1 MSHLSLPASLPRFA
15 GLLAAVALLA
25 GLALSLQS
33 ASAQTDDITADEV
46 TVSAD
51 RHEQGYFIVN
61 IEGTLGQLA
70 DSGPAIAVAAT
81 NGGIIKFG
89 HSDLPQTMSA
99 NESATLAE
107 VASIRGDIATYAAD
121 GADGTAGTDDDDS
134 AKAIPSVPVFVA
146 YPAMAY
152 TSATPP
158 APVAVKFTV
167 TVNLASG
174 ADAVTRDKT
183 ISPPETPAIS
193 VVGALRQD
201 ADGELSAGQSTQ
213 LTVGLQAAVAF
224 GSLGEGGNPASGLE
238 NAKTC
243 VTADVPTAICEEFEL
258 GDDSYIQLSG
268 PATFSD
274 GTSQLRDGL
283 SLKCENTAEVASNRE
298 TGGTCYI
305 VHDHDGD
312 DADNDGNKDGV
323 SPTEDAT
330 PRAAPSITVASGA
343 DSDVTVF
350 VSVATDSPTARF
362 HVQLADNNTGRKIY
376 AATTGTYYN
385 LGQSSYFGRY
395 VIPVTAVEQIDAVTL
410 GAATGQSTTVGI
422 NADANLVLGI
432 RNSDG
437 QPSDV
442 NAISSVTVTTTS
454 GTIKVGTATGGTQ
467 LCAAASTCNIPIST
481 ADADDIDLTSAA
493 TRTPSLIGAIPIT
506 LGGISKAGTATVSA
520 TVVAKAGSSQ
530 PIYRAEPITVTFSGG
545 ASSITLGG
553 DAMPI
558 VLNRADTTANS
569 IESENPGTVAANLDE
584 ASFTATATDSRNVAS
599 TLPRA
604 VLSSVIGPDGA
615 KVSSGVTVN
624 DGDDCGPGMK
634 TVTNADGSTRSAAK
648 VASKCKYT
656 VTVTAEAA
664 SALPAGEYTL
674 RLEATGLKTAE
685 TKFAVAGPPANVE
698 IAPDEP
704 GGVGETFGATIT
716 VTDADGNSVAD
727 GTAVSISVNARNS
740 DLGASVRLVNPA
752 PGADGKGATK
762 TAGGAA
768 KATFTVIG
776 REISTINAEAGT
788 ASDIAVVNTTAVA
801 AAAVATPSE
810 GLSSKAANGF
820 STWSGIGTITA
831 SELLA
836 DLEGITSVRLW
847 NGKSWLPYAQVGGQD
862 VPGALDFDINS
873 GDNLWLGG

>member
-33 ASAQTDDITADEV
+33 ASAQITKTDITIG
-46 TVSAD
+46 D
-51 RHEQGYFIVN
+51 RQNEGHFIVN
-61 IEGTLGQLA
+61 IDGTLGELA
-70 DSGPAIAVAAT
+70 TSGAAIEVAAT
-81 NGGIIKFG
+81 NGGVASFG
-89 HSDLPQTMSA
+89 HTQLPGTVSA
-99 NESATLAE
+99 SISADVGE
-107 VASIRGDIATYAAD
+107 VAAILSTFDSGNPYDSNDSDDAAT
-121 GADGTAGTDDDDS
+121 
-134 AKAIPSVPVFVA
+134 AIPSLRVFVA
-146 YPAMAY
+146 YPGPAY
-152 TSATPP
+152 TTGDSP
-158 APVAVKFTV
+158 APVGVGFTV
-167 TVNLASG
+167 TVNLAASG
-174 ADAVTRDKT
+174 SNPVVSDPKM

-201 ADGELSAGQSTQ
+201 ADGELSAGQTTQ

-283 SLKCENTAEVASNRE
+283 SLKCENTIEVASNRE

-323 SPTEDAT
+323 SPTADAT

-362 HVQLADNNTGRKIY
+362 HAQLADNNTTRKIY

-385 LGQSSYFGRY
+385 LRQSSYFGRY

-410 GAATGQSTTVGI
+410 GAAAGQSTTVGTG
-422 NADANLVLGI
+422 DEANLVLGI

-454 GTIKVGTATGGTQ
+454 GTIKVGTAARGTQ

-481 ADADDIDLTSAA
+481 ASTTDIDLTSAA
-493 TRTPSLIGAIPIT
+493 TARPSLIGAIPIT

-545 ASSITLGG
+545 ASSIMLGG

-558 VLNRADTTANS
+558 VLNRADTTTNS
-569 IESENPGTVAANLDE
+569 IEPENPGTVAANLDE

-615 KVSSGVTVN
+615 KVSSGVTVT
-624 DGDDCGPGMK
+624 GSSDCGP
-634 TVTNADGSTRSAAK
+634 TSPNDAPAK
-648 VASKCKYT
+648 VPSKCKYT
-656 VTVTAEAA
+656 VTVTAAAA

-776 REISTINAEAGT
+776 REISTINAEAGSNGD

>member
-1 MSHLSLPASLPRFA
+1 MSHLSLPACLPRFA
-15 GLLAAVALLA
+15 GLLVAVALLA

-33 ASAQTDDITADEV
+33 ASAQITKTDITIG
-46 TVSAD
+46 D
-51 RHEQGYFIVN
+51 RQNEGHFVVN
-61 IEGTLGQLA
+61 IDGTLGELTT
-70 DSGPAIAVAAT
+70 SGAAIEVAAT
-81 NGGIIKFG
+81 NGGTIKFVN
-89 HSDLPQTMSA
+89 SDLPQTMMASVSA
-99 NESATLAE
+99 MLSE
-107 VASIRGDIATYAAD
+107 VAAIRDDITTYAAD

-134 AKAIPSVPVFVA
+134 AKAIPPLHIFVA
-146 YPAMAY
+146 YPGPAY
-152 TSATPP
+152 TTGDSP
-158 APVAVKFTV
+158 APVAVGFTV
-167 TVNLASG
+167 TVNLAASG
-174 ADAVTRDKT
+174 SNPVVSDPKM

-201 ADGELSAGQSTQ
+201 ADGELSAGQTTQ

-224 GSLGEGGNPASGLE
+224 SSLGEGGTLPNNGGD

-243 VTADVPTAICEEFEL
+243 VTADVPTEICQEFAL
-258 GDDSYIQLSG
+258 GGDSYIQLSG

-283 SLKCENTAEVASNRE
+283 RLKCENTSAIGRNRE

-305 VHDHDGD
+305 VHDHDGNSGT
-312 DADNDGNKDGV
+312 DNV
-323 SPTEDAT
+323 
-330 PRAAPSITVASGA
+330 APSITVASGA

-350 VSVATDSPTARF
+350 VSIATDSPTARF
-362 HVQLADNNTGRKIY
+362 HAQLADNNADRKIY

-410 GAATGQSTTVGI
+410 GAAAGQSTTVGTS
-422 NADANLVLGI
+422 ADANLVLGI

-454 GTIKVGTATGGTQ
+454 GTIKVGTAAGGTQ

-481 ADADDIDLTSAA
+481 ADANDVDLTSAA
-493 TRTPSLIGAIPIT
+493 TGRPSLIGAIPIT

-553 DAMPI
+553 DTMPI
-558 VLNRADTTANS
+558 VLNRADTTTNS

-615 KVSSGVTVN
+615 KVSSGVTVT
-624 DGDDCGPGMK
+624 GSSDCGP
-634 TVTNADGSTRSAAK
+634 TSPNDDPAK
-648 VASKCKYT
+648 DPSKCKYT
-656 VTVTAEAA
+656 VTVTAAAA

-685 TKFAVAGPPANVE
+685 TQFAVAGLPANVE

-776 REISTINAEAGT
+776 REISTINAEAGE

-831 SELLA
+831 SQLLA

>member
-15 GLLAAVALLA
+15 GLLVAVALLA

-33 ASAQTDDITADEV
+33 ASAQITSSDVTITDRNDAGHFTI
-46 TVSAD
+46 
-51 RHEQGYFIVN
+51 N
-61 IEGTLGQLA
+61 IDGTLGDLVGSGTALEVEVTDGGGMVRFLA
-70 DSGPAIAVAAT
+70 
-81 NGGIIKFG
+81 
-89 HSDLPQTMSA
+89 SDLTPALGTSETA
-99 NESATLAE
+99 PLSEIALLHD
-107 VASIRGDIATYAAD
+107 DIDTAYEAD
-121 GADGTAGTDDDDS
+121 GADGVAGNADDDS
-134 AKAIPSVPVFVA
+134 AKSIPAVDVFVV
-146 YPAMAY
+146 YPDAAY
-152 TSATPP
+152 TTGDSP
-158 APVAVKFTV
+158 APVEVKFRA
-167 TVNLASG
+167 TVNLDGGGTVMS
-174 ADAVTRDKT
+174 DVKT

-201 ADGELSAGQSTQ
+201 ADGELSAGQTTQ
-213 LTVGLQAAVAF
+213 LTVGLQASVAF

-243 VTADVPTAICEEFEL
+243 VTQGAPTAICEEFEL

-283 SLKCENTAEVASNRE
+283 SLKCENTVAIGPNRE

-323 SPTEDAT
+323 SPTADAT

-362 HVQLADNNTGRKIY
+362 HAQLADNNANRKIY
-376 AATTGTYYN
+376 AASTGTYYN
-385 LGQSSYFGRY
+385 LARSSYFGRY

-410 GAATGQSTTVGI
+410 GAATGQSTTVVI
-422 NADANLVLGI
+422 DADADLVLGI

-454 GTIKVGTATGGTQ
+454 GTIKVGTAAGGTQ

-481 ADADDIDLTSAA
+481 ASADDIDLTSAA
-493 TRTPSLIGAIPIT
+493 TGRPSLIGAIPIT

-558 VLNRADTTANS
+558 VLNRAVED
-569 IESENPGTVAANLDE
+569 AASTLDE

-615 KVSSGVTVN
+615 KVSSGITVN

-634 TVTNADGSTRSAAK
+634 TVTNADGTTESAAK

-656 VTVTAEAA
+656 VTVTAAAA

-727 GTAVSISVNARNS
+727 GTAVSISVNARNT

-752 PGADGKGATK
+752 PGTDGKGATK

>member
-33 ASAQTDDITADEV
+33 ASAQIAKTDITI
-46 TVSAD
+46 SD
-51 RHEQGYFIVN
+51 RHDNGYFTVN
-61 IEGTLGQLA
+61 IDGTLGELA
-70 DSGPAIAVAAT
+70 TSGAAIEVAAT
-81 NGGIIKFG
+81 NGGVASFN
-89 HSDLPQTMSA
+89 HTSLPGTA
-99 NESATLAE
+99 AATISAE
-107 VASIRGDIATYAAD
+107 VGEVAAILSAFNSGNPYDSNDSDDAAT
-121 GADGTAGTDDDDS
+121 
-134 AKAIPSVPVFVA
+134 AIPAVQVFVA
-146 YPAMAY
+146 YPGPAY
-152 TSATPP
+152 TTGDSP
-158 APVAVKFTV
+158 APVAVELTV
-167 TVNLASG
+167 TVNLAASG
-174 ADAVTRDKT
+174 SDPVVSDSKT

-201 ADGELSAGQSTQ
+201 ADGELSAGQTTQ

-224 GSLGEGGNPASGLE
+224 GSLGEGGNPDSDEE

-268 PATFSD
+268 RATFSD

-283 SLKCENTAEVASNRE
+283 SLKCENTVAIGPNRE

-323 SPTEDAT
+323 SPTADAT

-362 HVQLADNNTGRKIY
+362 HAQLADNNADRKIY

-385 LGQSSYFGRY
+385 LRQSSYFGRY

-410 GAATGQSTTVGI
+410 GADTRPGATGTTVGI
-422 NADANLVLGI
+422 NGKVRLVLGI

-442 NAISSVTVTTTS
+442 NSISSVTVTTTS
-454 GTIKVGTATGGTQ
+454 GKIEVGTAPAGNQ
-467 LCAAASTCNIPIST
+467 LCEAASTCNIPIST
-481 ADADDIDLTSAA
+481 AAADDTDLTSAA
-493 TRTPSLIGAIPIT
+493 RTAPNLIGAIPIT
-506 LGGISKAGTATVSA
+506 VSGISKAGTATVSA

-545 ASSITLGG
+545 ASSIMLGG
-553 DAMPI
+553 DTMPI
-558 VLNRADTTANS
+558 VLNRADTTTNS
-569 IESENPGTVAANLDE
+569 IEPENPGTVAANLDE

-604 VLSSVIGPDGA
+604 VLSSVIGPDRA
-615 KVSSGVTVN
+615 KVSSGVTVTS
-624 DGDDCGPGMK
+624 GADCGPGTK
-634 TVTNADGSTRSAAK
+634 TVTNADGTTRSAAK
-648 VASKCKYT
+648 DASKCKYT
-656 VTVTAEAA
+656 VTVTAAAA

-685 TKFAVAGPPANVE
+685 TKFAVAGPPDNVE

-752 PGADGKGATK
+752 PGTDGKGATR

-801 AAAVATPSE
+801 AAAVSTPSE
-810 GLSSKAANGF
+810 GLSSTAANGF

>member
-33 ASAQTDDITADEV
+33 ASAQTDAITNSDV
-46 TVSAD
+46 TISD
-51 RHEQGYFIVN
+51 RTDSGHFTINIV
-61 IEGTLGQLA
+61 GTLGQLVG
-70 DSGPAIAVAAT
+70 SGDALEVEVVSGGGMVQFRHSGLTPALGTSETAPLSEIALLR
-81 NGGIIKFG
+81 
-89 HSDLPQTMSA
+89 D
-99 NESATLAE
+99 
-107 VASIRGDIATYAAD
+107 DIDTAYSAAD
-121 GADGTAGTDDDDS
+121 DAGKT
-134 AKAIPSVPVFVA
+134 IPPVDVFFV
-146 YPAMAY
+146 YPDAAY
-152 TSATPP
+152 TTGDSP
-158 APVAVKFTV
+158 APVQVEFRA
-167 TVNLASG
+167 TVNLDGGGTAMS
-174 ADAVTRDKT
+174 DKKT

-201 ADGELSAGQSTQ
+201 ADGELSAGQTTQ

-224 GSLGEGGNPASGLE
+224 GSLGEGGTLPNNGGD

-243 VTADVPTAICEEFEL
+243 VTQGAPTMVPAADADCPEVAL

-283 SLKCENTAEVASNRE
+283 RLKCENTAMIGRNRE

-312 DADNDGNKDGV
+312 SGTDNV
-323 SPTEDAT
+323 
-330 PRAAPSITVASGA
+330 APSITVASGA
-343 DSDVTVF
+343 DSDVTTF
-350 VSVATDSPTARF
+350 VSIALERSDPVTRF
-362 HVQLADNNTGRKIY
+362 HVQLADNNADRKIY
-376 AATTGTYYN
+376 AASTGTYYN
-385 LGQSSYFGRY
+385 LVQSSYFGRY

-410 GAATGQSTTVGI
+410 GAAAGQSTTVGTGV
-422 NADANLVLGI
+422 DANLVLGI

-454 GTIKVGTATGGTQ
+454 GTIKVGDGTTVRGME
-467 LCAAASTCNIPIST
+467 LCPAASTCNIPIST
-481 ADADDIDLTSAA
+481 ASTTDVDLTSAA
-493 TRTPSLIGAIPIT
+493 TGTPSLIGAIPIT

-558 VLNRADTTANS
+558 VLNRADTTTNS

-615 KVSSGVTVN
+615 KVSSGITVN

-634 TVTNADGSTRSAAK
+634 TVTNADGTTEAAAK
-648 VASKCKYT
+648 DASKCKYT
-656 VTVTAEAA
+656 VTVTAAAA

-685 TKFAVAGPPANVE
+685 TKFAVAGLPANVE

-776 REISTINAEAGT
+776 REISTINAEAGD

-831 SELLA
+831 SQLLA

>member
-25 GLALSLQS
+25 GLALSLQP
-33 ASAQTDDITADEV
+33 ASAQTDAITNSDV
-46 TVSAD
+46 TITD
-51 RHEQGYFIVN
+51 RNNDGHFTIN
-61 IEGTLGQLA
+61 IDGTLGQLVS
-70 DSGPAIAVAAT
+70 SGDALEVAVT
-81 NGGIIKFG
+81 GGGGMVQFHG
-89 HSDLPQTMSA
+89 SDLNPQLGTT
-99 NESATLAE
+99 EGAE
-107 VASIRGDIATYAAD
+107 RGEIALLHADIETAYDPD
-121 GADGTAGTDDDDS
+121 GADDVAGNADDDS
-134 AKAIPSVPVFVA
+134 AKSIPPVHVFVV
-146 YPAMAY
+146 YPDAAY
-152 TSATPP
+152 TTGDSP
-158 APVAVKFTV
+158 APVQVEFRA
-167 TVNLASG
+167 TVNLDGGGTAMSSL
-174 ADAVTRDKT
+174 KT

-201 ADGELSAGQSTQ
+201 ADGELSAGQTTQ

-224 GSLGEGGNPASGLE
+224 SSLGEGGTLPNNGGD

-243 VTADVPTAICEEFEL
+243 VIQGAPTSVPAASASCPEVAL
-258 GDDSYIQLSG
+258 GGDSYIQLSG

-283 SLKCENTAEVASNRE
+283 SLKCENTSAIGRNRE

-305 VHDHDGD
+305 VHDHDGVSGT
-312 DADNDGNKDGV
+312 DNV
-323 SPTEDAT
+323 
-330 PRAAPSITVASGA
+330 APSITVASGA

-350 VSVATDSPTARF
+350 VSIATDSPTARF
-362 HVQLADNNTGRKIY
+362 HAQLADNNMVRKIY

-410 GAATGQSTTVGI
+410 GAAAGQSTTVGTG
-422 NADANLVLGI
+422 AEANLVLGI

-454 GTIKVGTATGGTQ
+454 GTIKVGTAAGGTQ

-481 ADADDIDLTSAA
+481 ADATDIDLTSAA
-493 TRTPSLIGAIPIT
+493 TDKPSLIGAIPIT

-558 VLNRADTTANS
+558 VLNRA
-569 IESENPGTVAANLDE
+569 VADAASTLDE

-599 TLPRA
+599 TLPRVVTA
-604 VLSSVIGPDGA
+604 SVINPDGA
-615 KVSSGVTVN
+615 KVSSGVTVT
-624 DGDDCGPGMK
+624 GSSDCGP
-634 TVTNADGSTRSAAK
+634 TSPNDDPAK
-648 VASKCKYT
+648 VPSKCKYT
-656 VTVTAEAA
+656 VEVTAAAA

-685 TKFAVAGPPANVE
+685 TKFGVAGPPANVE

-704 GGVGETFGATIT
+704 GGVGKTFGATIT

-752 PGADGKGATK
+752 PATSGDNAGKGTTK

-776 REISTINAEAGT
+776 REISTINAEAGD

>member
-15 GLLAAVALLA
+15 GLLVAVALLA

-33 ASAQTDDITADEV
+33 ASAQITSSDVTITDRDNAGHFTI
-46 TVSAD
+46 
-51 RHEQGYFIVN
+51 N

-70 DSGPAIAVAAT
+70 DSGPAIAVVAT
-81 NGGIIKFG
+81 NGGTIKFN
-89 HSDLPQTMSA
+89 HSQLPQTMTA

-107 VASIRGDIATYAAD
+107 VASIRTDITTYAAD

-134 AKAIPSVPVFVA
+134 AKAIPPVRVFVA

-167 TVNLASG
+167 TVNLAASG
-174 ADAVTRDKT
+174 ADPVTRDKT
-183 ISPPETPAIS
+183 ISPPETPSIS

-201 ADGELSAGQSTQ
+201 ADGELSAGQTTQ
-213 LTVGLQAAVAF
+213 ITVGLQAAVAF
-224 GSLGEGGNPASGLE
+224 GSLGEGGNPDSDEE

-243 VTADVPTAICEEFEL
+243 VTSSQPSGICQEFDL

-283 SLKCENTAEVASNRE
+283 SLKCENTVRVASNRE

-312 DADNDGNKDGV
+312 NTNDNV
-323 SPTEDAT
+323 
-330 PRAAPSITVASGA
+330 APSITVASGA

-350 VSVATDSPTARF
+350 ISVVAGDTDNDDTTDNLY
-362 HVQLADNNTGRKIY
+362 VQLADNNTDRKIY

-410 GAATGQSTTVGI
+410 GADTRPGATGTTVGI
-422 NADANLVLGI
+422 NGKVRLVLGI

-442 NAISSVTVTTTS
+442 NSISSVTVTTTS
-454 GTIKVGTATGGTQ
+454 GKIEVGTAPAGNQ
-467 LCAAASTCNIPIST
+467 LCEAASTCNIPIST
-481 ADADDIDLTSAA
+481 AAADNTDLTSAA
-493 TRTPSLIGAIPIT
+493 RTAPNLIGAIPIT
-506 LGGISKAGTATVSA
+506 VSGISKAGTATVSA

-545 ASSITLGG
+545 ASSIMLGG

-558 VLNRADTTANS
+558 VLNRADTTTNS
-569 IESENPGTVAANLDE
+569 IEPENPGTVAANLDE

-615 KVSSGVTVN
+615 KVSSGVTVTS
-624 DGDDCGPGMK
+624 GADCGPGTK
-634 TVTNADGSTRSAAK
+634 TVTAADGTTSTPAK
-648 VASKCKYT
+648 VPSKCKYT
-656 VTVTAEAA
+656 VTVTAAAA

-716 VTDADGNSVAD
+716 ITDADGNSVAD

-752 PGADGKGATK
+752 PGTDGKGATK

-801 AAAVATPSE
+801 AAAVSTPSE

>member
-25 GLALSLQS
+25 GLALSLQP
-33 ASAQTDDITADEV
+33 ASAQTDAITNSDV
-46 TVSAD
+46 TISD
-51 RHEQGYFIVN
+51 RTDSGHFTIN
-61 IEGTLGQLA
+61 IEGTLGQLVG
-70 DSGPAIAVAAT
+70 SGDALEVEVVSGGGMVQFRHSGLTPALGTSETAPLSEIALL
-81 NGGIIKFG
+81 
-89 HSDLPQTMSA
+89 HD
-99 NESATLAE
+99 
-107 VASIRGDIATYAAD
+107 DIDTAYSAAD
-121 GADGTAGTDDDDS
+121 DAGKS
-134 AKAIPSVPVFVA
+134 IPSVDVFVV
-146 YPAMAY
+146 YPSAAY
-152 TSATPP
+152 TTGDSP
-158 APVAVKFTV
+158 APVEVGFTV
-167 TVNLASG
+167 TVNLAANGS
-174 ADAVTRDKT
+174 DLVLSHRKT

-201 ADGELSAGQSTQ
+201 ADGELSAGQTTQ

-224 GSLGEGGNPASGLE
+224 SSLGEGGTLPNNGGD

-243 VTADVPTAICEEFEL
+243 VTADVPTEICQEFAL
-258 GDDSYIQLSG
+258 GGDSYIQLSG

-283 SLKCENTAEVASNRE
+283 RLKCENTSAIGRNRE

-312 DADNDGNKDGV
+312 NTTAN
-323 SPTEDAT
+323 
-330 PRAAPSITVASGA
+330 AAPSITVASGA

-362 HVQLADNNTGRKIY
+362 HVQLADNNADRKIY

-385 LGQSSYFGRY
+385 LGRSSYFGRY

-410 GAATGQSTTVGI
+410 GAAAGQSTTVGTG
-422 NADANLVLGI
+422 ADANLVLGI

-454 GTIKVGTATGGTQ
+454 GTIKVGTAAGGTQ
-467 LCAAASTCNIPIST
+467 LCTAASTCNIPIST
-481 ADADDIDLTSAA
+481 ADANDTDLTSAA
-493 TRTPSLIGAIPIT
+493 TGRPSLIGAIPIT

-558 VLNRADTTANS
+558 VLNRAVTD
-569 IESENPGTVAANLDE
+569 AASTLDE

-615 KVSSGVTVN
+615 KVSSGITVN

-634 TVTNADGSTRSAAK
+634 TVTNADGTTEAAAK
-648 VASKCKYT
+648 DASKCKYT
-656 VTVTAEAA
+656 VTVTAAAA

-685 TKFAVAGPPANVE
+685 TKFAVAGLPANVE

-776 REISTINAEAGT
+776 REISTINAEAGD

-831 SELLA
+831 SQLLA

>member
-25 GLALSLQS
+25 GLALSLQP
-33 ASAQTDDITADEV
+33 ASAQTDAITNSDV
-46 TVSAD
+46 TITD
-51 RHEQGYFIVN
+51 RNNHGHFTIKIV
-61 IEGTLGQLA
+61 GTLGQLVS
-70 DSGPAIAVAAT
+70 SGDALEVAVT
-81 NGGIIKFG
+81 GGGGMVQFHG
-89 HSDLPQTMSA
+89 SDLNPQLGTT
-99 NESATLAE
+99 EGAE
-107 VASIRGDIATYAAD
+107 QGEIALLREDITTAYDPD
-121 GADGTAGTDDDDS
+121 GADDVAGNADDDS
-134 AKAIPSVPVFVA
+134 AKTIPPVHVFVV
-146 YPAMAY
+146 YPDAAY
-152 TSATPP
+152 TTDDSP
-158 APVAVKFTV
+158 APVQVAFRA
-167 TVNLASG
+167 TVNLDGGGTAMS
-174 ADAVTRDKT
+174 DVKT

-224 GSLGEGGNPASGLE
+224 SSLGEGGTLPNNGGD

-243 VTADVPTAICEEFEL
+243 VTQGAPTTVPAADADCPEVAL
-258 GDDSYIQLSG
+258 GGDSYIQLSG

-283 SLKCENTAEVASNRE
+283 RLKCENTSAIGPNRE

-312 DADNDGNKDGV
+312 SGTDNV
-323 SPTEDAT
+323 
-330 PRAAPSITVASGA
+330 APSITVASGA

-350 VSVATDSPTARF
+350 VSIATDSPTARF
-362 HVQLADNNTGRKIY
+362 HAQLADNKMVRKIY

-385 LGQSSYFGRY
+385 LGRSSYFGRY

-410 GAATGQSTTVGI
+410 GAAAGQSTTVGI

-454 GTIKVGTATGGTQ
+454 GTIKVGTAAGDTQ
-467 LCAAASTCNIPIST
+467 LCTAASTCNIPIST

-493 TRTPSLIGAIPIT
+493 TGRPSLIGAIPIT

-569 IESENPGTVAANLDE
+569 IETENPGTVAANLDE

-604 VLSSVIGPDGA
+604 VLSSVIGPDDA
-615 KVSSGVTVN
+615 KVSSGVTVT
-624 DGDDCGPGMK
+624 GGADCGPGNK
-634 TVTNADGSTRSAAK
+634 TVTNTDGTTESVAK

-656 VTVTAEAA
+656 VTVTAAAA

-776 REISTINAEAGT
+776 REISTINAEAGD

-831 SELLA
+831 SQLLA

>member
-15 GLLAAVALLA
+15 GLLVAVALLA

-33 ASAQTDDITADEV
+33 ASAQTDAITNSDV
-46 TVSAD
+46 TISD
-51 RHEQGYFIVN
+51 RTDSGHFTINIV
-61 IEGTLGQLA
+61 GTLGQLVG
-70 DSGPAIAVAAT
+70 SGDALEVEVVSGGGMVQFRHSGLTPALGTSETAPLSEIALLR
-81 NGGIIKFG
+81 
-89 HSDLPQTMSA
+89 D
-99 NESATLAE
+99 
-107 VASIRGDIATYAAD
+107 DIDTAYSAAD
-121 GADGTAGTDDDDS
+121 DAGKT
-134 AKAIPSVPVFVA
+134 IPPVDVFVV
-146 YPAMAY
+146 YPDAAY
-152 TSATPP
+152 TTGDSP
-158 APVAVKFTV
+158 APVQVEFRA
-167 TVNLASG
+167 TVNLDGGGTAMS
-174 ADAVTRDKT
+174 DKKT

-201 ADGELSAGQSTQ
+201 ADGELSAGQTTQ

-224 GSLGEGGNPASGLE
+224 GSLGEGGTLPNNGGD

-243 VTADVPTAICEEFEL
+243 VTAGVPTAICQEFAL
-258 GDDSYIQLSG
+258 GGDSYIQLSG

-283 SLKCENTAEVASNRE
+283 RLKCENTSAIGRNRE

-312 DADNDGNKDGV
+312 SGTDNV
-323 SPTEDAT
+323 
-330 PRAAPSITVASGA
+330 APSITVASGA

-350 VSVATDSPTARF
+350 VSIATDSPTARF
-362 HVQLADNNTGRKIY
+362 HAQLADNNADRKIY

-385 LGQSSYFGRY
+385 LGRSSYFGRY

-410 GAATGQSTTVGI
+410 GAAAGQSTTVGTGVE
-422 NADANLVLGI
+422 ANLVLGI

-454 GTIKVGTATGGTQ
+454 GTIKVGDGTTVRGME
-467 LCAAASTCNIPIST
+467 LCPAASTCNIPIST
-481 ADADDIDLTSAA
+481 ASTTDVDLTSAA
-493 TRTPSLIGAIPIT
+493 TGKPSLIGAIPIT

-558 VLNRADTTANS
+558 VLNRADTTTNS

-615 KVSSGVTVN
+615 KVSSGVTVT
-624 DGDDCGPGMK
+624 GGSDCGP
-634 TVTNADGSTRSAAK
+634 TSPNDDPAK
-648 VASKCKYT
+648 DPSKCKYT
-656 VTVTAEAA
+656 VTVTAAAA

-685 TKFAVAGPPANVE
+685 TKFAVAGLPANVE

-776 REISTINAEAGT
+776 REISTINAEAGSNGE

-831 SELLA
+831 SQLLA